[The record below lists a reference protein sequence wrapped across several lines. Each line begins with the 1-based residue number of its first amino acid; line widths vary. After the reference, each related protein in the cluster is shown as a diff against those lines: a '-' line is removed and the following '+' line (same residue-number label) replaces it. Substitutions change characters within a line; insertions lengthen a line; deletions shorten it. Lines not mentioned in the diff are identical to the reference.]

1 MKLRSVLLLV
11 LLYAAPVFAQ
21 PCDLA
26 SAQIVDSPGDVGSWT
41 PTATITHVDF
51 SSGRFVVDF
60 DKRTGS
66 GKWPEAQKAG
76 DPDTQ
81 YTLGLC
87 LNVGGRWVAS
97 GVVQF
102 WSGRNLEAGGDVD
115 DIAGTWFYDGRW
127 GPLQGHQPAKGE
139 PVGIWV
145 GQGNLR
151 GGHGA
156 TPVHE
161 RSKVLML
168 PWGTNFSG
176 TVPPPV
182 DPPPV
187 DPPPPNPPAAGA
199 ATADLQQQQIALLL
213 RIVAEL
219 EAQVEG
225 QKVQS
230 AALESAIRDLKAE
243 IAKGIKVRF

>member
-1 MKLRSVLLLV
+1 MKRLALLLA
-11 LLYAAPVFAQ
+11 LCLYALPVFAQ
-21 PCDLA
+21 PCDLTT
-26 SAQIVDSPGDVGSWT
+26 IVDSPGDLASWA
-41 PTATITHVDF
+41 PTATITKVDY

-66 GKWPEAQKAG
+66 GKWPESVDPAG
-76 DPDTQ
+76 DTQ

-139 PVGIWV
+139 LVGIFV

-151 GGHGA
+151 GGRGA
-156 TPVHE
+156 TTLKE
-161 RSKVLML
+161 RSVVLML
-168 PWGTNFSG
+168 PWGQNFSG
-176 TVPPPV
+176 TVPPPI
-182 DPPPV
+182 DPPV
-187 DPPPPNPPAAGA
+187 DPPHPPAVGV

-213 RIVAEL
+213 QLVTAQQEQTAKL
-219 EAQVEG
+219 EA
-225 QKVQS
+225 
-230 AALESAIRDLKAE
+230 AIRDLKAE